1 MWMFS
6 RVLSSLAVL
15 LAVSALLFALC
26 RATPVSPA
34 RLVLGADAS
43 AQQVAQFEQEYGLDR
58 PVMVQYGNWLRGAVT
73 LDMGQSYVSGE
84 PIVAQI
90 RRTLPVTVELVTL
103 SFLVTVLAATLFGVV
118 AALHEEG
125 VIDHALRVVAIV
137 GLSIPGFWLAL
148 LLVRAFA
155 VDLAWFPAG
164 GLAPWSEGVG
174 AHLRSLVLPV
184 VSISFYYI
192 AVLSRL
198 VRANMIETLSQDYVR
213 TARAMGLAP
222 LRVATYAVKNA
233 LPPLASMAAMV
244 YGYMFGW
251 ALIVEQV
258 FSLPGVS
265 RDLLAAIFSRDYP
278 TVQAIVLVITVI
290 FVASNTLADVLQR
303 ALSPRLSGQH

>member
-15 LAVSALLFALC
+15 LVVSALLFALC

-34 RLVLGADAS
+34 RLVLGAEAS
-43 AQQVAQFEQEYGLDR
+43 AEQVAEFDKQYGLDR
-58 PVMVQYGNWLRGAVT
+58 PVLAQYGQWLRGAAT
-73 LDMGQSYVSGE
+73 LDLGESYVSGQ
-84 PIVAQI
+84 PIGAQVK
-90 RRTLPVTVELVTL
+90 RTLPVTVELVSL
-103 SFLVTVLAATLFGVV
+103 AFLVTVLVAIVFGVA
-118 AALHEEG
+118 AALDEDG
-125 VIDHALRVVAIV
+125 WADHALRLLAMV

-148 LLVRAFA
+148 LLVRFFA
-155 VDLAWFPAG
+155 VDLGWFPPG
-164 GLAPWSEGVG
+164 GLPSWSDGVVP
-174 AHLRSLVLPV
+174 HLKALVLPV
-184 VSISFYYI
+184 ASISIYYI

-198 VRANMIETLSQDYVR
+198 VRANMLETLSQDYVR

-222 LRVATYAVKNA
+222 LRVAVYAVKNA

-265 RDLLAAIFSRDYP
+265 RDLLAAIFARDYP
-278 TVQAIVLVITVI
+278 LVQAIVLVITVI
-290 FVASNTLADVLQR
+290 FIASNTLADILQR
-303 ALSPRLSGQH
+303 ALSPKLSGSH

>member
-1 MWMFS
+1 MWVFS

-15 LAVSALLFALC
+15 VVVSALLFALC

-34 RLVLGADAS
+34 LLVLGAEAS
-43 AQQVAQFEQEYGLDR
+43 TQQVAEFEQQYGLDQ
-58 PVMVQYGNWLRGAVT
+58 PVVTQYGRWLRGAAT
-73 LDMGQSYVSGE
+73 LDMGESYVSGQS
-84 PIVAQI
+84 IGSQL
-90 RRTLPVTVELVTL
+90 RHTLPVTVELVSL
-103 SFLVTVLAATLFGVV
+103 SFLVTVLVAVAFGVTG
-118 AALHEEG
+118 ALHEDG
-125 VIDHALRVVAIV
+125 WTDHALRLLAMV

-155 VDLAWFPAG
+155 VDLAWFPPG
-164 GLAPWSEGVG
+164 GLAPWSDG
-174 AHLRSLVLPV
+174 AVTHLQSLVLPV
-184 VSISFYYI
+184 AAISIYYI

-198 VRANMIETLSQDYVR
+198 VRANMLETLSQDYVR
-213 TARAMGLAP
+213 TARAMGLHP
-222 LRVATYAVKNA
+222 LRVALYAVRNA

-265 RDLLAAIFSRDYP
+265 RDLLAAIFARDYP

-290 FVASNTLADVLQR
+290 FITSNTLADILQR
-303 ALSPRLSGQH
+303 ALSPKLSGSH

>member
-1 MWMFS
+1 MWIFS

-43 AQQVAQFEQEYGLDR
+43 AQQVAEFEQQYGLDR
-58 PVMVQYGNWLRGAVT
+58 PVLAQYGHWLRGAAT
-73 LDMGQSYVSGE
+73 LNMGESYVSGE
-84 PIVAQI
+84 SIVAQI

-103 SFLVTVLAATLFGVV
+103 SFLVTVLAATLFGVA

-125 VIDHALRVVAIV
+125 VVDHALRVVAIV

-164 GLAPWSEGVG
+164 GLVPLSEGVG

-184 VSISFYYI
+184 ASISFYYI

-213 TARAMGLAP
+213 TARAMGLRP
-222 LRVATYAVKNA
+222 LRVTAYAVKNA

-290 FVASNTLADVLQR
+290 FVGSNTLADILQR
-303 ALSPRLSGQH
+303 ALSPRLFGQH